1 MVLRSFQRLRG
12 WNVMNHRHEEI
23 RGSHGPRSRRKIP
36 DPIGPLRRWVL
47 GLTAVLVAV
56 PCAAHHSMAE
66 FDRSKPVTLHG
77 IVKELQWTN
86 PHCFLQVVVSTGG
99 STTEWSVEMPSP
111 SLLYRE
117 GLRPGSFQ
125 PGEKV
130 TVVVAALRSGA
141 IGGLFLSAIAADGR
155 PIVLEKPRT

>member
-1 MVLRSFQRLRG
+1 MH
-12 WNVMNHRHEEI
+12 HRYQEI
-23 RGSHGPRSRRKIP
+23 RGNHGPHRRRNIP
-36 DPIGPLRRWVL
+36 GAIGALRQCAL
-47 GLTAVLVAV
+47 GLMAVLIAV

-86 PHCFLQVVVSTGG
+86 PHCFLQVVVATGG

-125 PGEKV
+125 PGDKV
-130 TVVVAALRSGA
+130 TVVVATLRSGGV
-141 IGGLFLSAIAADGR
+141 GGLFLSAIAADGR
-155 PIVLEKPRT
+155 SIFLEKSRT